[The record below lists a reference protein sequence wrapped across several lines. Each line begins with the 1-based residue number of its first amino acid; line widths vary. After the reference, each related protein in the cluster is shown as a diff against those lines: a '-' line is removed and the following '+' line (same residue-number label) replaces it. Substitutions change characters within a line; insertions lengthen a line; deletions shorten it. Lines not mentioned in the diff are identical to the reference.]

1 MNEPTLRD
9 VEQVLAVLTEIDPG
23 DITDPQQLALY
34 EADLKLMIQVSA
46 EKRDRVAVKM
56 FDLGQRAA
64 VKHAAAMEHAN
75 KAEALNRAA
84 KAYESRADQLKEYV
98 LAVMRELPKP
108 KRGVRTLEGETATFK
123 AKGVPP
129 SVEVAEYS
137 LPDEFRRMIVTVPLL
152 LWREL
157 MECENESALKLAL
170 CKLARCPTAAAAA
183 TKSELKAALDELVDC
198 PTCNGRGYEILGGQ
212 DEHGADNTQRCGD
225 CDNGRVKRTIPGVLL
240 VDNKLRLE
248 VS

>member
-9 VEQVLAVLTEIDPG
+9 VEQILAVLTEIDPG

-46 EKRDRVAVKM
+46 EKRDRVAAKM
-56 FDLGQRAA
+56 FDLGVRAA
-64 VKHAAAMEHAN
+64 TKQAASQAHAVKARDLHV
-75 KAEALNRAA
+75 EASR
-84 KAYESRADQLKEYV
+84 YEARIDQLKEYV

-123 AKGVPP
+123 AKGVPA
-129 SVEVAEYS
+129 SVEILAPLDVPVEYQTATLVMPYLKWFELREHFAGIVAKIEPTS
-137 LPDEFRRMIVTVPLL
+137 KAVLRIALEEQCP
-152 LWREL
+152 
-157 MECENESALKLAL
+157 ECGGTGSTGKMVIRAGEPEEID
-170 CKLARCPTAAAAA
+170 CKC
-183 TKSELKAALDELVDC
+183 
-198 PTCNGRGYEILGGQ
+198 GGS
-212 DEHGADNTQRCGD
+212 G
-225 CDNGRVKRTIPGVLL
+225 KRTIPGVRL